1 MFRVVV
7 ECMSREYVN
16 NYLIAN
22 DEDILEI
29 ENKPEDKRTDEEKE
43 KLDNL
48 KILI

>member
-29 ENKPEDKRTDEEKE
+29 ENKQIGRASCRERV
-43 KLDNL
+43 
-48 KILI
+48 